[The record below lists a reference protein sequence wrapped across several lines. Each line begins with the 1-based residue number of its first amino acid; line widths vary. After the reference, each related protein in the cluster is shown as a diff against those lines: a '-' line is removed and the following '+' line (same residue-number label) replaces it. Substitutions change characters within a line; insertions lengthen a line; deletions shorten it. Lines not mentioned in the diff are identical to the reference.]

1 MSGSRAGELSADP
14 NRVEVR
20 FKQRAEVFPDLD
32 VVMFDVLI
40 CIFVYGHTR
49 MNVEQWRRGTLS
61 VTLESTAKPVKVAAV
76 GKPSEPES
84 VLQKQLTDARAN
96 VKKLTLQVQEL
107 TEANAT
113 LSKKLVDA
121 AGKERVVQITT
132 LATATVTQSTSNA

>member
-1 MSGSRAGELSADP
+1 
-14 NRVEVR
+14 
-20 FKQRAEVFPDLD
+20 
-32 VVMFDVLI
+32 
-40 CIFVYGHTR
+40 
-49 MNVEQWRRGTLS
+49 MNAEQWRKGTLS

-107 TEANAT
+107 TEANTA

-121 AGKERVVQITT
+121 AGKEKVVQITT
-132 LATATVTQSTSNA
+132 LATATPTTVRALTAFAFIGSSAGEDMFFDIFGAGASIDVQPSIFDDVPQSGF